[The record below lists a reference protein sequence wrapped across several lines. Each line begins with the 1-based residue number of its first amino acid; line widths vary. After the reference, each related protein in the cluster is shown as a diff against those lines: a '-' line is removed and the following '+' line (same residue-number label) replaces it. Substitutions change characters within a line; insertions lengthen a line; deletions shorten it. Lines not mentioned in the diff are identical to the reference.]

1 MADEVHEVVTLLL
14 ARMES
19 NPEEFEFHAS
29 GSLAV
34 TGRWETWIA
43 QLGWHFNEAEKAL
56 IYGKARELIFQ
67 RVHGEV
73 LDELLNGE
81 DRRRKEREEQEYE
94 RQMMRQSTLAQQQK
108 AYVSQLQGMV
118 GQVYGGGGGAGA
130 ALSGYQN
137 AAGAQG
143 IVGKSYTHAI
153 MDEHDSYLD
162 RLRSTPTGSITSVL
176 PVANGGTDNTIINQ
190 IKNMLKKG
198 K

>member
-81 DRRRKEREEQEYE
+81 DRRRKEAEDREYE
-94 RQMMRQSTLAQQQK
+94 RHLAHAAMQQQQK
-108 AYVSQLQGMV
+108 AYVNQIQGMV
-118 GQVYGGGGGAGA
+118 GQVYGGGGGAG
-130 ALSGYQN
+130 GM
-137 AAGAQG
+137 AQG
-143 IVGKSYTHAI
+143 IVGKSYTSAI
-153 MDEHDSYLD
+153 MDEYDSELD
-162 RLRSTPTGSITSVL
+162 RLRSAVPTLYGDYGSATSVL